1 MCAYIIIIWLKYS
14 LTDLL
19 LQYFLPCILPQKKK
33 LILCTNSLCA
43 CVCVSVRVCFNTF
56 SGGVALHAKKHHIH
70 ATTTGSAPLRR
81 RTLAKTIRNNHILI
95 NIRRG
100 VCMSVKIIIRI
111 IVISMVL
118 LLPSN
123 GGEYIYI

>member
-1 MCAYIIIIWLKYS
+1 MSVCER
-14 LTDLL
+14 
-19 LQYFLPCILPQKKK
+19 
-33 LILCTNSLCA
+33 A
-43 CVCVSVRVCFNTF
+43 CVFQYRSC
-56 SGGVALHAKKHHIH
+56 GAALHAKKHHIH
-70 ATTTGSAPLRR
+70 ATTTGSAPLHR

-111 IVISMVL
+111 IIISIVL

-123 GGEYIYI
+123 GGEYIYIYLILCITGTHRRCVGTILPSRT